1 MRKLLNTLYITS
13 EDVYLALDGENVVVL
28 KEESTIGR
36 FPLHTLE
43 NIVSFS
49 YKGASP
55 ALMGA
60 CAGKQID
67 LNFYNPR
74 GKFLA
79 RTTGMSAGNVLL
91 RKEQYR
97 ISEDEKRSLM
107 FARNMI
113 LGKVFNSKWC
123 LERTLRDHSLRV
135 DSEKLKRVSGELQEG
150 LDSIRNCSSLDSLRG
165 IEGEMAS
172 RYFSVFDELILNQ
185 KEDFA
190 FRGRSRRPPMD
201 NLNALL
207 SFAYSVLGNMCA
219 GALEGVGLDAYVGF
233 LHQDRPGRRSL
244 SLDVMEELRAAM
256 ADRFVLGLVNRKMIQ
271 GNHFDKQGD
280 GAVLLNDEGRK
291 LFLSAWQQR
300 KRETITHPFLGEKIP
315 WGLVPHVQAM
325 LLARTIRGDLD
336 EYPPFLWK

>member
-1 MRKLLNTLYITS
+1 
-13 EDVYLALDGENVVVL
+13 
-28 KEESTIGR
+28 
-36 FPLHTLE
+36 
-43 NIVSFS
+43 
-49 YKGASP
+49 
-55 ALMGA
+55 
-60 CAGKQID
+60 
-67 LNFYNPR
+67 
-74 GKFLA
+74 
-79 RTTGMSAGNVLL
+79 MSAGNVLL

-256 ADRFVLGLVNRKMIQ
+256 ADRFVLGLMNRKMIQ

-300 KRETITHPFLGEKIP
+300 KKEIITHPFLGEKIP